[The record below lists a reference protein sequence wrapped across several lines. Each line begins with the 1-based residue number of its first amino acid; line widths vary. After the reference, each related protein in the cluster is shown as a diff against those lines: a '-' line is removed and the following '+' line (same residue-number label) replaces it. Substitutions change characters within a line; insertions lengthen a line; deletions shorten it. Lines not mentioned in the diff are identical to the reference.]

1 MLQTIPVK
9 ETRERLAELIAQ
21 VQVGGAQFV
30 ITRFGKPAAKL
41 VPVDGSIVQKKR
53 AKKKSAIDLAFGI
66 WKDRKDIKDSAEW
79 VANLREKEWS
89 RRHD

>member
-1 MLQTIPVK
+1 MVQSVPVR

-21 VQVGGAQFV
+21 VQVDGAQFV

-41 VPVDGSIVQKKR
+41 VPVDTSIVQRKR
-53 AKKKSAIDLAFGI
+53 ARKKSAIDSAFGI

-79 VANLREKEWS
+79 VADV
-89 RRHD
+89 RRQWMNRNV